1 MAMPDGDAMR
11 PMWYCPECGKP
22 FANRNSPHSCV
33 RIPLDAHFTVR
44 ARARELFDAFLAAVN
59 MTGDE
64 PVSVIV
70 SKGRIELMTR
80 ARFAG
85 VVVHRDY
92 IRIGFWLKRG
102 FDTDRFRVE
111 FYPPNNWVYRL
122 DVREEGQIDDEL
134 RVLLA
139 ESRIVGDQRHP
150 SQARYRVRGRI
161 SPADAPAD

>member
-11 PMWYCPECGKP
+11 PMWHCPECGKP
-22 FANRNSPHSCV
+22 FANRNSSHSCV
-33 RIPLDAHFTVR
+33 RIPLDAHFTDR

-59 MTGDE
+59 ETGVE
-64 PVSVIV
+64 PVDVIV

-85 VVVHRDY
+85 AVVHRDY

-102 FDTDRFRVE
+102 FETDRFRVE
-111 FYPPNNWVYRL
+111 VYPPKDWVYRL
-122 DVREEGQIDDEL
+122 DLRDEAQIDDEL
-134 RVLLA
+134 RSLLR

-161 SPADAPAD
+161 SPADAPAG

>member
-1 MAMPDGDAMR
+1 MAMPGGDTMR

-22 FANRNSPHSCV
+22 FANRNSSHSCV
-33 RIPLDAHFTVR
+33 RIPLDAHFIGR

-59 MTGDE
+59 LTGDE

-85 VVVHRDY
+85 AIVHRDY

-102 FDTDRFRVE
+102 YETDRFRAE

-122 DVREEGQIDDEL
+122 DLRDEGQIDDEL
-134 RVLLA
+134 RALLREA
-139 ESRIVGDQRHP
+139 RIVGDQRHP

-161 SPADAPAD
+161 IQADAPAD